1 MAVISKLIPSWASP
15 CAFHVSASIWKE
27 YHLILCP
34 FNRVYSFRVYRVSR
48 YNDSIS
54 TPHTSAFVHKLQS
67 YESNIIEPVS
77 ASCFVSILFRS
88 VVLSGRERFHRLVEP
103 GILLTFLLPSSF
115 FSFFLFFFFFF
126 LLFPFTA
133 VSNGTSLVHGTFVA
147 DWRTPRWRSGR
158 IRPYKG
164 CDLLTF
170 MEYCSNNVPPF
181 NVWQCGEYT
190 SSWIFLLVYCTF
202 VLRVAQLTLIF
213 IRRNAYGAGKNN
225 EKSILTI
232 FSTCN
237 MYNIKKEMILILS

>member
-1 MAVISKLIPSWASP
+1 MSLSLRFPRI
-15 CAFHVSASIWKE
+15 VSANIWKE

-115 FSFFLFFFFFF
+115 FSFFLFFFFFYF
-126 LLFPFTA
+126 SSSFYFFRLLPFQMVHPWYMVHLLRIDVHRGGDPA
-133 VSNGTSLVHGTFVA
+133 V
-147 DWRTPRWRSGR
+147 
-158 IRPYKG
+158 
-164 CDLLTF
+164 
-170 MEYCSNNVPPF
+170 
-181 NVWQCGEYT
+181 
-190 SSWIFLLVYCTF
+190 
-202 VLRVAQLTLIF
+202 
-213 IRRNAYGAGKNN
+213 
-225 EKSILTI
+225 
-232 FSTCN
+232 
-237 MYNIKKEMILILS
+237 

>member
-88 VVLSGRERFHRLVEP
+88 VVLSGRERFHRLVEL
-103 GILLTFLLPSSF
+103 GILLTFLLLFLSFLSFFFSSSSF
-115 FSFFLFFFFFF
+115 YFFR
-126 LLFPFTA
+126 LLPFQMVHPWYMVHLLRIDVHRGGDPA
-133 VSNGTSLVHGTFVA
+133 V
-147 DWRTPRWRSGR
+147 
-158 IRPYKG
+158 
-164 CDLLTF
+164 
-170 MEYCSNNVPPF
+170 
-181 NVWQCGEYT
+181 
-190 SSWIFLLVYCTF
+190 
-202 VLRVAQLTLIF
+202 
-213 IRRNAYGAGKNN
+213 
-225 EKSILTI
+225 
-232 FSTCN
+232 
-237 MYNIKKEMILILS
+237 

>member
-1 MAVISKLIPSWASP
+1 MSLSLRFPRI
-15 CAFHVSASIWKE
+15 VSASIWKE

-115 FSFFLFFFFFF
+115 FSFFLFFFFFYF
-126 LLFPFTA
+126 SSSFYFFRLLPFQMVHPWYMVHLLRIDVHRGGDPA
-133 VSNGTSLVHGTFVA
+133 V
-147 DWRTPRWRSGR
+147 
-158 IRPYKG
+158 
-164 CDLLTF
+164 
-170 MEYCSNNVPPF
+170 
-181 NVWQCGEYT
+181 
-190 SSWIFLLVYCTF
+190 
-202 VLRVAQLTLIF
+202 
-213 IRRNAYGAGKNN
+213 
-225 EKSILTI
+225 
-232 FSTCN
+232 
-237 MYNIKKEMILILS
+237 

>member
-126 LLFPFTA
+126 LLFSVYCRFKWYILGTWYICCGLTYTA
-133 VSNGTSLVHGTFVA
+133 VE
-147 DWRTPRWRSGR
+147 
-158 IRPYKG
+158 IRPYKA
-164 CDLLTF
+164 
-170 MEYCSNNVPPF
+170 V
-181 NVWQCGEYT
+181 
-190 SSWIFLLVYCTF
+190 
-202 VLRVAQLTLIF
+202 
-213 IRRNAYGAGKNN
+213 
-225 EKSILTI
+225 
-232 FSTCN
+232 
-237 MYNIKKEMILILS
+237 